1 MVEWGTKMFQYDY
14 YCAHDAQCQRA
25 LVRRY
30 NDWIKRFLDFTI
42 SLAASPAWVPLVAI
56 LWGIT
61 RLQGGAGFFAH
72 TRIGRNGV
80 AFKCWKICTM
90 VPGAEHQLQK
100 YLITNAAAAEE
111 WRIFRKLKADP
122 RVTPLG
128 RLLRRLSADEL
139 PQFWNVLR
147 GEMSLVG
154 PRPVPENEL
163 LKYHGCSW
171 VYLSMR
177 PGLTGLWQVSGA
189 DQRRYSDRIRLD
201 TRYQQ
206 EISLWTDLKIL
217 LKTVPEVLRRI

>member
-30 NDWIKRFLDFTI
+30 NDGIKRFLDFTI

-100 YLITNAAAAEE
+100 YLIANAAAAEE

-154 PRPVPENEL
+154 PR
-163 LKYHGCSW
+163 
-171 VYLSMR
+171 
-177 PGLTGLWQVSGA
+177 
-189 DQRRYSDRIRLD
+189 
-201 TRYQQ
+201 
-206 EISLWTDLKIL
+206 
-217 LKTVPEVLRRI
+217 